1 MKDPVGK
8 TAAMSPPGT
17 ATGARLEGPV
27 PGDPFLMISDL
38 DLGAAGYVREEWFL
52 EGTAN
57 AYSLD
62 GERRADGRW
71 TVTPAS
77 RAAFKTRIV
86 VYRPVDPA
94 RFDGSVVVEWFNV
107 SGGLDASPDWF
118 FLHRHLMRHG
128 AAWVGVSAQKAGI
141 DGGGLVP
148 GMPLKTVNAER
159 YASLVHPGDAFAFD
173 IYSTVAR
180 ALRTRGS
187 GPLGPLA
194 AQRVIAIGESQS
206 AGFLVTYVNA
216 VDPVERCFDA
226 FLIHGRPG
234 AVPSMDGA
242 YLRASPDGDLSN
254 VAAIASVGQRIRE
267 DLRVPVLTFQSETDV
282 AILGGGRARQ
292 PDAERV
298 RLWELAGAAHF
309 DTYGLV
315 ASQFDRD
322 GIAVEELAG
331 HLAPTADVMG
341 MSAPMPINSGPQQH
355 YVLNAALTHLDRW
368 VREGRPAP
376 QAPRLETAD
385 EGATMLVRDD
395 LGIARGG
402 IRTPWVEAPSAVVSG
417 EPQRGEGFVFLFGKT
432 LVLDEQTLAR
442 LYPSGPEEHRSRFE
456 AATATAVRD
465 GYLLAED
472 AGEITALARHGRQ
485 PSGWK
490 SR

>member
-1 MKDPVGK
+1 MKDSVGK
-8 TAAMSPPGT
+8 TAAMSLPGT

-52 EGTAN
+52 EGMAN

-226 FLIHGRPG
+226 FLI
-234 AVPSMDGA
+234 
-242 YLRASPDGDLSN
+242 
-254 VAAIASVGQRIRE
+254 
-267 DLRVPVLTFQSETDV
+267 
-282 AILGGGRARQ
+282 
-292 PDAERV
+292 
-298 RLWELAGAAHF
+298 
-309 DTYGLV
+309 
-315 ASQFDRD
+315 
-322 GIAVEELAG
+322 
-331 HLAPTADVMG
+331 
-341 MSAPMPINSGPQQH
+341 
-355 YVLNAALTHLDRW
+355 
-368 VREGRPAP
+368 
-376 QAPRLETAD
+376 
-385 EGATMLVRDD
+385 
-395 LGIARGG
+395 
-402 IRTPWVEAPSAVVSG
+402 
-417 EPQRGEGFVFLFGKT
+417 
-432 LVLDEQTLAR
+432 
-442 LYPSGPEEHRSRFE
+442 
-456 AATATAVRD
+456 
-465 GYLLAED
+465 
-472 AGEITALARHGRQ
+472 
-485 PSGWK
+485 
-490 SR
+490 